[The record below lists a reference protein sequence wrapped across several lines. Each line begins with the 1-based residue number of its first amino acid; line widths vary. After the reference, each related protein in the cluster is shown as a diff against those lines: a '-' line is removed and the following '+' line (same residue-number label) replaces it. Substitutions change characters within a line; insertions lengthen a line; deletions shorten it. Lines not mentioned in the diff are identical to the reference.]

1 MKKVLTLGLLATSA
15 VVLAACGAKSSDSQS
30 ATSGKEKVTLA
41 TVGTTRPFSYEDD
54 KGNLTGYDIEVAK
67 AVFEGSDKYEVT
79 YQKTEWSSIF
89 TGLDSDKFQMGA
101 NNISYTEERANKYL
115 YSNPIA
121 SNPSV
126 LVVQKGSDIKTY
138 DDIAGKTTQVVQ
150 GTTSAAQLEAFNE
163 KNSDKP
169 VELNYTNENITTML
183 RNVNEGKFDFKI
195 FDKIAVNSIIKS
207 QGLDNVEVIELPS
220 DQQPYVYMIFG
231 QDQKDLQAF
240 VNKRIKELYEDGTLE
255 KLSQEYLEGS
265 YLPAS
270 ADVK

>member
-1 MKKVLTLGLLATSA
+1 MKKILTFGVLATSA
-15 VVLAACGAKSSDSQS
+15 LVLAACGSKSADKSTTDSS
-30 ATSGKEKVTLA
+30 KEQVVLA
-41 TVGTTRPFSYEDD
+41 TVGTTRPFSYEND
-54 KGNLTGYDIEVAK
+54 KGDLTGYDVEVAK
-67 AVFEGSDKYEVT
+67 AVFAGSDKYEVT

-89 TGLDSDKFQMGA
+89 TGLDSDKFQIGA

-126 LVVQKGSDIKTY
+126 LVVQKGSDIKSY
-138 DDIAGKTTQVVQ
+138 DDIAGKSTQVVQ
-150 GTTSAAQLEAFNE
+150 GTTSANQLEAFNE
-163 KNSDKP
+163 KNADKP
-169 VELNYTNENITTML
+169 VSLNWTNENITTML

-220 DQQPYVYMIFG
+220 EQQPYVYMIFG
-231 QDQKDLQAF
+231 KEQTALQEF